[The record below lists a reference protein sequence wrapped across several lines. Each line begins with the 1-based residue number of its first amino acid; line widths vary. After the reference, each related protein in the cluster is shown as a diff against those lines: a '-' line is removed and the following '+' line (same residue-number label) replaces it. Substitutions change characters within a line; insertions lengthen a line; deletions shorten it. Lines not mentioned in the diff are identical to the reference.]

1 MNNTVETSKKIF
13 FDYMHDVDEALIDV
27 EMLPDIVQVFIEN
40 YKLDN
45 LERTDGERCDLGD
58 VGGKLYSLLTLV
70 ERTIWTAIEKKEAAY
85 DRYKKSSESTAT
97 TTETTK

>member
-1 MNNTVETSKKIF
+1 MSNTETKAKALW
-13 FDYMHDVDEALIDV
+13 DYMNDVDEALIDV

-40 YKLDN
+40 YKLDS
-45 LERTDGERCDLGD
+45 LERTDGERYDLGNA
-58 VGGKLYSLLTLV
+58 GGKIYSLLTLV

-85 DRYKKSSESTAT
+85 DKYKKSSESTAT

>member
-1 MNNTVETSKKIF
+1 MSNTETKAKALW
-13 FDYMHDVDEALIDV
+13 DYVNDVDEALIDV

-40 YKLDN
+40 YKLDS
-45 LERTDGERCDLGD
+45 LERTDGERYDLGNA
-58 VGGKLYSLLTLV
+58 GGKLYSLLTLV

-85 DRYKKSSESTAT
+85 DKYKKSSESTAT

>member
-1 MNNTVETSKKIF
+1 MSNTETKAKALW
-13 FDYMHDVDEALIDV
+13 DYMNDVDEALIDV

-40 YKLDN
+40 YKLDS
-45 LERTDGERCDLGD
+45 LERTGGERYDLGNA
-58 VGGKLYSLLTLV
+58 GGKLYSLLTLV

-85 DRYKKSSESTAT
+85 DKYKKSSESTAT